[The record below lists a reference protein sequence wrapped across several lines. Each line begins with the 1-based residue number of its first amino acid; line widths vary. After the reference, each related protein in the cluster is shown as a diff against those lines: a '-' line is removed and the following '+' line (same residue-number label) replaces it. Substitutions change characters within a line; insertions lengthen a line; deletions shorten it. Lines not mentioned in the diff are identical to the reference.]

1 MRIIAGEWKGRRLA
15 SPKDRTIR
23 PTSEKVKEALLS
35 MLAPHLEDAIFVD
48 LFAGTGGI
56 GLEAASRGAKRVY
69 FGDRSRAAIDLLKA
83 NIAHCRGE
91 DRTVVLW
98 GEWDQVLDRIREPA
112 DLVFLDPPYADG
124 LLEECIRRI
133 DSDGRLARE
142 GIVAVEH
149 DLRLV
154 LPSRIGAL
162 ERYKEK
168 RYGKTAIGLYR
179 RIEDAAEAAGDG
191 ES

>member
-15 SPKDRTIR
+15 SPRDRAIR

-35 MLAPHLEDAIFVD
+35 MLAPYLEDAVFID

-69 FGDRSRAAIDLLKA
+69 FGDRSRSAIDLLKS

-112 DLVFLDPPYADG
+112 DLIFLDPPYADG
-124 LLEECIRRI
+124 LLEECIRRV
-133 DSDGRLARE
+133 DADGHLAPE
-142 GIVAVEH
+142 GILAVEH

-154 LPSRIGAL
+154 LPARIGTL
-162 ERYKEK
+162 ERYNEK
-168 RYGKTAIGLYR
+168 RYGKTAIALYGR
-179 RIEDAAEAAGDG
+179 NEDADKSAGDG